1 MDCYKSAKESNI
13 TYFMAG
19 ETRLKNTTNGTHNR
33 LVHQET
39 LKHLVKP
46 GQPTCQTFA
55 QRTGQAFGQPGE
67 FGPMVECSFS
77 N

>member
-1 MDCYKSAKESNI
+1 
-13 TYFMAG
+13 MAG
-19 ETRLKNTTNGTHNR
+19 ETRLKNTNNGTHNR

-39 LKHLVKP
+39 LKQLVKHLS
-46 GQPTCQTFA
+46 QPFA
-55 QRTGQAFGQPGE
+55 QRTGQGFGQTGK

>member
-1 MDCYKSAKESNI
+1 MDCFKSAKEFNI

-46 GQPTCQTFA
+46 CQPTCQTFA
-55 QRTGQAFGQPGE
+55 QRTGQAFGQPDE
-67 FGPMVECSFS
+67 FGSMVECSFS
-77 N
+77 D

>member
-1 MDCYKSAKESNI
+1 MDCYKSAKEFNI

-46 GQPTCQTFA
+46 GPPTGQTFKS
-55 QRTGQAFGQPGE
+55 TI
-67 FGPMVECSFS
+67 CSNNWPS
-77 N
+77 IWLTRQVWPNG

>member
-1 MDCYKSAKESNI
+1 MDCFKSAKESNI

-46 GQPTCQTFA
+46 GPPTGQTFKS
-55 QRTGQAFGQPGE
+55 TI
-67 FGPMVECSFS
+67 CSKNWPS
-77 N
+77 IWPTRRVWPNG

>member
-1 MDCYKSAKESNI
+1 
-13 TYFMAG
+13 MAG
-19 ETRLKNTTNGTHNR
+19 ETRLKNTNNGTHNR

-46 GQPTCQTFA
+46 GPPTGQHLSQPFA
-55 QRTGQAFGQPGE
+55 QRTGQGFGQTGK
-67 FGPMVECSFS
+67 FGPMGECSFS

>member
-1 MDCYKSAKESNI
+1 
-13 TYFMAG
+13 MAG
-19 ETRLKNTTNGTHNR
+19 ATRLKNTTNGTHNH

-46 GQPTCQTFA
+46 GQPPGQPFA
-55 QRTGQAFGQPGE
+55 QRTGQAFGQPGK

-77 N
+77 D